1 MNRKLTE
8 KERNFLK
15 ELRELM
21 YQYNVLLG
29 TEDDRVSIDLD
40 YDEDSQESVILPNS
54 ISSCFDLD
62 DFIEQNS

>member
-54 ISSCFDLD
+54 FSSCFDLD